1 MPAGR
6 MKYNPQFLKDKKTNR
21 KRFPRRKKSNYNRK
35 NVSNKVSA
43 RAPIVECKKR
53 TLGVRSGVSGGNHLV
68 PTAYFHS
75 FPCTSFLN
83 QEQGIGD
90 DQMIGNTIFS
100 KYYSMKIKLVFPEEF
115 PINDNFRA
123 QLVWGWVTQPLGYTN
138 TAFTSTGATTRDKIS
153 ATEIHNRI
161 TNVVMDG
168 FNQNVDQMNFR
179 DKEKSLY
186 KVVGKKWIRLDR
198 RNQIGMKQGSTA
210 YIDPDDDTVK
220 IASSGSLPAWTEQVT
235 FKPMRKVRYTFS
247 TGEDNGSP
255 GTGVPHW
262 YPNENWIPWVGIYTP
277 NIASYYKDSETGVT
291 PDGGKITVQIN
302 DCHWYTDS

>member
-1 MPAGR
+1 MARITEHTGRGRKATAG
-6 MKYNPQFLKDKKTNR
+6 K
-21 KRFPRRKKSNYNRK
+21 RRKPRPRSGFRRTKKPTKTTMVR
-35 NVSNKVSA
+35 A

-53 TLGVRSGVSGGNHLV
+53 TLGVRSGVTGSNYLL

-100 KYYSMKIKLVFPEEF
+100 KYYSMKVKLNFPTEF
-115 PINDNFRA
+115 PIEENFRA

-138 TAFTSTGATTRDKIS
+138 TAFSTTGMPTRDTVS
-153 ATEIHNRI
+153 TTDIHDRI

-168 FNQNVDQMNFR
+168 FNQKVDQMNFR
-179 DKEKSLY
+179 DKEKTLY
-186 KVVGKKWIRLDR
+186 KVIGKKWVKPDR
-198 RNQIGMKQGSTA
+198 RHQIGQKQGASA
-210 YIDPDDDTVK
+210 YIDPDDDKVK
-220 IASSGSLPAWTEQVT
+220 IQNTGSLPPWTAQVT

-247 TGEDNGSP
+247 DGSD
-255 GTGVPHW
+255 GNDIAHW
-262 YPNENWIPWVGIYTP
+262 YPNENWVPFVGIYTP
-277 NIASYYKDSETGVT
+277 NISSYYEDGGVT
-291 PDGGKITVQIN
+291 PDSAKIGVQVN